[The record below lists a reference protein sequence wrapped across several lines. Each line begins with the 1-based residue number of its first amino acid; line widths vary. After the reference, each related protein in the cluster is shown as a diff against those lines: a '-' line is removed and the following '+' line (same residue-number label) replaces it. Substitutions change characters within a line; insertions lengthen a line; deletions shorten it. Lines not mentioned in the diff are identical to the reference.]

1 MADSP
6 LSPVALRA
14 RRERTIEL
22 LCEHFA
28 RDHLE
33 ATELEQLIDR
43 AHQATS
49 LAQLDELVADLPAL
63 STAAPAARDEP
74 APLYT
79 ARGNRD
85 QQWVAAVMGGAERRG
100 AWFPARQTNV
110 LAFMGGVCLDFREAR
125 LDPGVTEINVLAIM
139 GGVEIVVPEG
149 VHVESTGIGIMGGFE
164 HTGKGRF
171 PIDSSVP
178 VLRISGLAF
187 MGGVEIREQPRGRVG
202 SGEHFRQQAADDW
215 RTRKRQLKKARREL
229 RDELRRLGRGE

>member
-6 LSPVALRA
+6 LSPVALRNH
-14 RRERTIEL
+14 RERTIER

-63 STAAPAARDEP
+63 STPAPAARDEP
-74 APLYT
+74 DPLPT

-85 QQWVAAVMGGAERRG
+85 QQWVAAVMGGAERKG
-100 AWFPARQTNV
+100 TWFPARQTNV
-110 LAFMGGVCLDFREAR
+110 LAFMGGVCLDFRHAR

-149 VHVESTGIGIMGGFE
+149 VHVESTGMGIMGGFE

-178 VLRISGLAF
+178 VLRISGMAF
-187 MGGVEIREQPRGRVG
+187 MGGVEIRERPRGKVG
-202 SGEHFRQQAADDW
+202 SGEEFRREAAQDW
-215 RTRKRQLKKARREL
+215 KARKRQLRQARREL
-229 RDELRRLGRGE
+229 RDELRRPGRGE